1 MYVLYKVI
9 TSLRSEHG
17 LIFSLPVMIS
27 DNEPVLTKYISV
39 PRELSQLNCNAF
51 LAGVVE
57 AILDS
62 AQFVSVGRM
71 VI

>member
-1 MYVLYKVI
+1 MIQLNGDAI
-9 TSLRSEHG
+9 GCLTRFL
-17 LIFSLPVMIS
+17 LVMIS

-51 LAGVVE
+51 IAGVVE

-62 AQFVSVGRM
+62 AQFVSRCT
-71 VI
+71 